1 MKTFIKV
8 DLEAKRLGS
17 NIYIARKRRNMSLVE
32 LSAKSSVSKTV
43 LRRIESG
50 ESHFRPLLSN
60 PVKKRRPLSHFS
72 PPWVAQSRRQKISEV
87 FRFFVRDPAKRPFF
101 HGGYFKVLQ
110 ETLQKKCR
118 VLFFIGGGCLKK
130 SPSMEIP

>member
-17 NIYIARKRRNMSLVE
+17 NIHIARKRRNMSLVE

-50 ESHFRPLLSN
+50 DTSVGFGKVFNVLDALGLLTGIADIASPDLDRGQTINEIKALREGQGRPE
-60 PVKKRRPLSHFS
+60 KKNADNNL
-72 PPWVAQSRRQKISEV
+72 V
-87 FRFFVRDPAKRPFF
+87 RF
-101 HGGYFKVLQ
+101 
-110 ETLQKKCR
+110 
-118 VLFFIGGGCLKK
+118 I
-130 SPSMEIP
+130 